1 MNDET
6 PQGVALLSKT
16 TVLERLSRKKTWLH
30 ELMNPASKYYDAT
43 FPLPIYLGN
52 SRNPLWLSTDLD
64 AWIAS
69 TARRSRRPVVIRPDE
84 PTREQVDEQVS
95 RPARLGPSFLVRLA
109 ALARPVQPP
118 ETKTLVVR
126 SKGVPAP
133 AASDPTLPGNGERQ
147 AERHSCLMPSF
158 PRLDELSRHTE

>member
-6 PQGVALLSKT
+6 PQGVALLSKA

-30 ELMNPASKYYDAT
+30 ELMNPASKYHDAS

-84 PTREQVDEQVS
+84 PLREQVDEQVS
-95 RPARLGPSFLVRLA
+95 RPSRLGPSFLVRLA
-109 ALARPVQPP
+109 ACASPVQPP
-118 ETKTLVVR
+118 ATETLVVR
-126 SKGVPAP
+126 SKGIPAP
-133 AASDPTLPGNGERQ
+133 AASDPALPGNGGPQ
-147 AERHSCLMPSF
+147 AEGHSRLKPSF
-158 PRLDELSRHTE
+158 PRLDELSRQTE